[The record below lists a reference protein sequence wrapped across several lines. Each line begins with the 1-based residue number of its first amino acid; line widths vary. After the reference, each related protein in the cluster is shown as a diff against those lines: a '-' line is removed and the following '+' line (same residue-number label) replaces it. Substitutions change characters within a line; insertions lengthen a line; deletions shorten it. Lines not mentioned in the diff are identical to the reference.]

1 VAALAVLSSVFVMGC
16 PPLLPAIQVSVTLL
30 RFQLTDPDQKTFQIS
45 NLFNS
50 RTPLTFNVSADQDWI
65 EVSPTSGTSTG
76 PGDPKSVTVTIVRD
90 SKQVQFNRGTIT
102 ITSNGGNRTINV
114 VASPNYFTEL
124 FAGSGGTELFDLQNK
139 TITFTPDDSL
149 VDFYEVAVSDAAD
162 FPTTPGGIAL
172 DFAAGDPLAAT
183 VPFGGQ
189 TVKLYGRAYSMF
201 WISSK
206 GYISFGGPGQ
216 ARLGNLDDHFAL
228 PRISLF
234 AADLDATAG
243 GMVTLEQVGARI
255 VVTYVDVP
263 HRTTGELNN
272 VQVEMYFDGRIRLT
286 YLDADPGTSI
296 VGLSFG
302 PGAQPADFVETD
314 FNMEFTTKGLEAAF

>member
-1 VAALAVLSSVFVMGC
+1 M
-16 PPLLPAIQVSVTLL
+16 
-30 RFQLTDPDQKTFQIS
+30 
-45 NLFNS
+45 
-50 RTPLTFNVSADQDWI
+50 
-65 EVSPTSGTSTG
+65 
-76 PGDPKSVTVTIVRD
+76 TVTIVRD

-124 FAGSGGTELFDLQNK
+124 FGGSAGSELFDLQNK
-139 TITFTPDDSL
+139 TITFTPDDSI
-149 VDFYEVAVSDAAD
+149 VDFYEVALADATE
-162 FPTTPGGIAL
+162 FPTTPGGLTL
-172 DFAAGDPLAAT
+172 DFTIGDPLAAT
-183 VPFGGQ
+183 VPLGGQ
-189 TVKLYGRAYSMF
+189 TVKLYGQAYSMF

-206 GYISFGGPGQ
+206 GYISFGGAGQ

-243 GMVTLEQVGARI
+243 GQVTLEQVGSRI
-255 VVTYVDVP
+255 VVTYIDVP
-263 HRTTGELNN
+263 HRITGDLNN
-272 VQVEMYFDGRIRLT
+272 VQVEMYFDGRIRIT
-286 YLDADPGTSI
+286 YLDAAPGMSI

-302 PGAQPADFVETD
+302 PGAEPDDFIETD